1 MPEESPETL
10 AQILADEGLE
20 PAQLREILDPI
31 HPVDL
36 AEGVGELPPDDQA
49 RVLEALDPPRA
60 AAVLEAIPSEMRAA
74 IIDRAGE
81 TRLMGVIDAMSP
93 QAVAEII
100 DHLPAH
106 KERAMMSKLDDGQR
120 EELEDRLQYAPK
132 TAGAKMTRNYV
143 EVPENFTAGRA
154 LRAIQGAVNTET
166 VSNLYV
172 VDDNGHIVG
181 VCGLGS
187 LMTHSPET
195 PLSEFMRREVHFV
208 GVSVDQEEVARM
220 ARKYRLKAVP
230 VVDNQMRLVG
240 VVTLRDLLEVV
251 HEEANED
258 VMSVAGAGHVHPV
271 HSSVWS
277 RVQGRLPWL
286 GCALVIELILAWI
299 LAKHED
305 MLKQVTA
312 LTFFVPV
319 IMAMGG
325 NVGLQSSTMVVRG
338 LATGDIGIGKVL
350 KVVLLESRSGGVLG
364 VLCGLTTGL
373 TAWTILPQATA
384 MHMAAV
390 VTFCMVTSV
399 SIASTIGACMPFVLH
414 RLKRD
419 PASAS
424 GPFITAFNDMLNVTI
439 YLTLASV
446 LIRFG
451 ALKA

>member
-1 MPEESPETL
+1 
-10 AQILADEGLE
+10 DEGLD
-20 PAQLREILDPI
+20 PAKLREILEPV

-36 AEGVGELPPDDQA
+36 AEAVVELPPDDQV
-49 RVLEALDPPRA
+49 RVLESLEPERA
-60 AAVLEAIPSEMRAA
+60 AAILEALPPELRAS
-74 IIDRAGE
+74 IIDHAGE
-81 TRLMGVIDAMSP
+81 DRLMGVIDSMSP
-93 QAVAEII
+93 QAVAQII

-106 KERAMMSKLDDGQR
+106 KEHAVISQLDGDQR
-120 EELEDRLQYAPK
+120 EQIADHLQYAPQ
-132 TAGAKMTRNYV
+132 TAGAKMTKNYV
-143 EVPENFTAGRA
+143 AVPEDFTAGEA
-154 LRAIQGAVNTET
+154 LRAIQGAVNSET
-166 VSNLYV
+166 VSNLYI
-172 VDDNGHIVG
+172 VDEHDHIVG

-195 PLSEFMRREVHFV
+195 PLAEFMRREVHFV
-208 GVSVDQEEVARM
+208 GINVDQEEVARL

-230 VVDNQMRLVG
+230 VVDNEMHLAG

-277 RVQGRLPWL
+277 RVHGRLPWL

-305 MLKQVTA
+305 MLRQVTA

-350 KVVLLESRSGGVLG
+350 RVILMESRSGGVLG
-364 VLCGLTTGL
+364 LMCGFVTGL
-373 TAWTILPQATA
+373 TAWTILPGDMAL
-384 MHMAAV
+384 HMALV

-399 SIASTIGACMPFVLH
+399 SIASTIGACIPFVLH

-439 YLTLASV
+439 YLTLASI

>member
-1 MPEESPETL
+1 
-10 AQILADEGLE
+10 
-20 PAQLREILDPI
+20 
-31 HPVDL
+31 
-36 AEGVGELPPDDQA
+36 
-49 RVLEALDPPRA
+49 
-60 AAVLEAIPSEMRAA
+60 MRA
-74 IIDRAGE
+74 IDCMSAGK
-81 TRLMGVIDAMSP
+81 I
-93 QAVAEII
+93 AEII

-106 KERAMMSKLDDGQR
+106 KERSVISQLDR
-120 EELEDRLQYAPK
+120 EHREDVQDLRQHRPG
-132 TAGAKMTRNYV
+132 TAGAKMTKNFV
-143 EVPENFTAGRA
+143 AIPEHFTGAQA
-154 LRAIQGAVNTET
+154 LRAIQGSVNSET
-166 VSNLYV
+166 VSNVYI
-172 VDDNGHIVG
+172 VDAEDRIAG

-187 LMTHSPET
+187 LLIHPPEAH
-195 PLSEFMRREVHFV
+195 LSEFMRKEIHFV
-208 GVSVDQEEVARM
+208 GVNVDQEEVARL

-230 VVDNQMRLVG
+230 VVDNSMRLVG

-258 VMSVAGAGHVHPV
+258 VMSVAGAGMVHPV

-277 RVQGRLPWL
+277 RVRGRLPWL

-299 LAKHED
+299 LSGHDD

-338 LATGDIGIGKVL
+338 LATGDIGVGKVL
-350 KVVLLESRSGGVLG
+350 RVVLMETRSGLVLG
-364 VLCGLTTGL
+364 VLCGFVTGL
-373 TAWTILPQATA
+373 TAWMILHRAYA
-384 MHMAAV
+384 AHMALI

-399 SIASTIGACMPFVLH
+399 SIASSIGACIPFVLH

-439 YLTLASV
+439 YLTLASI
-446 LIRFG
+446 LIRLG

>member
-1 MPEESPETL
+1 MDEEPATL
-10 AQILADEGLE
+10 AQILEDEGLD
-20 PAQLREILDPI
+20 PAHLREILEPI

-36 AEGVGELPPDDQA
+36 AEAVYDLAPEDQA
-49 RVLEALDPPRA
+49 RVLETLEPERA
-60 AAVLEAIPSEMRAA
+60 AAVLEAIPPEMRAS
-74 IIDRAGE
+74 IIDLAGE
-81 TRLMGVIDAMSP
+81 ARLMGVIDSMSP
-93 QAVAEII
+93 KAISEII

-106 KERAMMSKLDDGQR
+106 KERNVISQLDGEQR
-120 EELEDRLQYAPK
+120 EEIEDHRQYAPQ

-143 EVPENFTAGRA
+143 AVPENFTAGEA
-154 LRAIQGAVNTET
+154 LRTIQGAVNSET

-172 VDDNGHIVG
+172 VDEHDHMVG

-187 LMTHSPET
+187 LMTHSAET

-208 GVSVDQEEVARM
+208 GVNVDQEEVARM

-277 RVQGRLPWL
+277 RVRGRLPWL
-286 GCALVIELILAWI
+286 GCALVIELLLAWI

-305 MLKQVTA
+305 MLQQVTA

-338 LATGDIGIGKVL
+338 LATGDIGIGKIL
-350 KVVLLESRSGGVLG
+350 RVVLMESRSGLVLG
-364 VLCGLTTGL
+364 VLCGVVTGV
-373 TAWTILPQATA
+373 TAWTILPKATA
-384 MHMAAV
+384 LHMAMV
-390 VTFCMVTSV
+390 VTFCMVSSV
-399 SIASTIGACMPFVLH
+399 SIASTIGACIPFLLH

-439 YLTLASV
+439 YLTLASI
-446 LIRFG
+446 LIRLG
-451 ALKA
+451 ALS

>member
-1 MPEESPETL
+1 MPEESPDTL
-10 AQILADEGLE
+10 AQILAEEGLD
-20 PAQLREILDPI
+20 PARLRDFLETF

-36 AEGVGELPPDDQA
+36 AEVFVDLGPEDQLRVIETLEPA
-49 RVLEALDPPRA
+49 RAAALLEALPPNVRA
-60 AAVLEAIPSEMRAA
+60 DV
-74 IIDRAGE
+74 IDRAGE

-93 QAVAEII
+93 QAIADIS

-106 KERAMMSKLDDGQR
+106 REAAIISQLDGDQR
-120 EELEDRLQYAPK
+120 EEIAERLQYAPQ

-143 EVPENFTAGRA
+143 AVPETFTAGQA
-154 LRAIQGAVNTET
+154 IRAIQGAVNSET

-172 VDDNGHIVG
+172 VDENDHIAG

-187 LMTHSPET
+187 LMTHSADT

-208 GVSVDQEEVARM
+208 GVNVDQEEVARM
-220 ARKYRLKAVP
+220 ARKYHLKAVP
-230 VVDNQMRLVG
+230 VVDNAMRLAG

-277 RVQGRLPWL
+277 RVKGRLPWL

-350 KVVLLESRSGGVLG
+350 RVILMESRSGGLLG
-364 VLCGLTTGL
+364 VLCGITTGL
-373 TAWTILPQATA
+373 TAWTILPRDTA
-384 MHMAAV
+384 IHMALV

-439 YLTLASV
+439 YLTLASI

>member
-1 MPEESPETL
+1 MDEEPATL
-10 AQILADEGLE
+10 AQILEDEGLD
-20 PAQLREILDPI
+20 PAHLREILEPI

-36 AEGVGELPPDDQA
+36 AEAVYDLAPEDQA
-49 RVLEALDPPRA
+49 RVLETLEPERA
-60 AAVLEAIPSEMRAA
+60 AAVLEAIPPEMRAS
-74 IIDRAGE
+74 IIDLAGE
-81 TRLMGVIDAMSP
+81 ARLMGVIDSMSP
-93 QAVAEII
+93 KAISEII

-106 KERAMMSKLDDGQR
+106 KERNVISQLDGEQR
-120 EELEDRLQYAPK
+120 EEIEDHRQYAPQ

-143 EVPENFTAGRA
+143 AVPENFTAGEA
-154 LRAIQGAVNTET
+154 LRTIQGAVNSET

-172 VDDNGHIVG
+172 VDEHDHMVG

-187 LMTHSPET
+187 LMTHSAET

-208 GVSVDQEEVARM
+208 GVNVDQEEVARM

-230 VVDNQMRLVG
+230 VVDNQMQLVG

-277 RVQGRLPWL
+277 RVRGRLPWL
-286 GCALVIELILAWI
+286 GCALVIELLLAWI

-305 MLKQVTA
+305 MLQQVTA

-338 LATGDIGIGKVL
+338 LATGDIGIGKIL
-350 KVVLLESRSGGVLG
+350 RVVLMESRSGLVLG
-364 VLCGLTTGL
+364 VLCGVVTGV
-373 TAWTILPQATA
+373 TAWTILPKATA
-384 MHMAAV
+384 LHMAMV
-390 VTFCMVTSV
+390 VTFCMVSSV
-399 SIASTIGACMPFVLH
+399 SIASTIGACIPFLLH

-439 YLTLASV
+439 YLTLASI
-446 LIRFG
+446 LIRLG
-451 ALKA
+451 ALS